1 MFNTLKNAWRIPDLR
16 KKLLYT
22 LLIII
27 AFRFGSVVPV
37 PFLNVSALNTLM
49 ASANETALGY
59 INMLTGG
66 AFANATLFAM
76 GITPYIN
83 SSIIIQLLTVA
94 IPALERMAKEG
105 EEGRKKIAA
114 ITRYTTVGLGLIQGT
129 AYYFYLR
136 NNKITLYNEGFSA
149 VFTAI
154 IIVLTFTA
162 GTALI
167 MWMGEQINQKGVGNG
182 ISIILFAGIVA
193 RLPVTMG
200 QIWSYF
206 SAAMQS
212 PESYGKYF
220 VFAPLFI
227 ILFLAV
233 IWVIVFMNDSERR
246 IPVQY
251 AKKVVGRKVYGGQS
265 TVLPI
270 KVTMS
275 GVMPVIFASAILSIP
290 STIRLF
296 VGEPTGFWKGFFN
309 AFSSTG
315 WLYSVLYLL
324 LIVVFAYFYMTIQYN
339 PIEMANNLRTNN
351 GTIPGIRPG
360 RPTAEFISKKQAGS
374 DEAFNDVIL
383 QRLRAVNAD
392 LVVLAGYLPIVGG
405 QIVRAFEHRIIN
417 IHPAL
422 IPAFC
427 GPGMYGHH
435 VHEAVLAYGAKI
447 SGATTHFVDEQVD
460 HGGVIMQKSVPV
472 LEGDTPETL
481 AARVLAVEH
490 EILPESVRLFCA
502 EKLGVDG
509 RQVHVL

>member
-1 MFNTLKNAWRIPDLR
+1 MFNTLKNAWKIPDLR
-16 KKLLYT
+16 KKLLFT

-37 PFLNVSALNTLM
+37 PFLDASALSEIM

-59 INMLTGG
+59 VNMLTGG

-94 IPALERMAKEG
+94 IPPLERMAKEG
-105 EEGRKKIAA
+105 EEGRRKIAA
-114 ITRYTTVGLGLIQGT
+114 ITRYVTVALGLIQGT
-129 AYYFYLR
+129 AYYFFLK
-136 NNKITLYNEGFSA
+136 NSGVTLYNEGFSA
-149 VFTAI
+149 VFSAVI
-154 IIVLTFTA
+154 IILAFTA

-193 RLPVTMG
+193 RLPVTVG
-200 QIWSYF
+200 QVWSYF

-212 PESYGKYF
+212 PESYSQYF
-220 VFAPLFI
+220 IFAPLFV

-265 TVLPI
+265 TFLPI

-290 STIRLF
+290 STIRMF
-296 VGEPTGFWKGFFN
+296 ITNPSGFWEGFFN
-309 AFSSTG
+309 AFSTSG

-324 LIVVFAYFYMTIQYN
+324 LIIMFAYFYMTIQYN
-339 PIEMANNLRTNN
+339 PIEMANNLRANN

-360 RPTAEFISKKQAGS
+360 RPTAEFISK
-374 DEAFNDVIL
+374 IL
-383 QRLRAVNAD
+383 SKVTLIGAIFLAVVAI
-392 LVVLAGYLPIVGG
+392 LPIIYGSLTGMHGLTMGGTSVIIMVGVALETVK
-405 QIVRAFEHRIIN
+405 QI
-417 IHPAL
+417 
-422 IPAFC
+422 
-427 GPGMYGHH
+427 
-435 VHEAVLAYGAKI
+435 
-447 SGATTHFVDEQVD
+447 
-460 HGGVIMQKSVPV
+460 
-472 LEGDTPETL
+472 
-481 AARVLAVEH
+481 
-490 EILPESVRLFCA
+490 ESQMMMRHYKGFL
-502 EKLGVDG
+502 D
-509 RQVHVL
+509 

>member
-1 MFNTLKNAWRIPDLR
+1 MFNTLKNAWKIPDLR
-16 KKLLYT
+16 KKLLFT

-37 PFLNVSALNTLM
+37 PFLDASALSEIM

-59 INMLTGG
+59 VNMLTGG

-94 IPALERMAKEG
+94 IPPLERMAKEG
-105 EEGRKKIAA
+105 EEGRRKIAA
-114 ITRYTTVGLGLIQGT
+114 ITRYVTVALGLIQGT
-129 AYYFYLR
+129 AYYFFLK
-136 NNKITLYNEGFSA
+136 NSGVTLYNEGFSA
-149 VFTAI
+149 VFSAVI
-154 IIVLTFTA
+154 IILAFTA

-193 RLPVTMG
+193 RLPVTVG
-200 QIWSYF
+200 QVWSYF

-212 PESYGKYF
+212 PVSYSQYF
-220 VFAPLFI
+220 IFAPLFV

-265 TVLPI
+265 TFLPI

-290 STIRLF
+290 STIRMF
-296 VGEPTGFWKGFFN
+296 ITNPSGFWEGFFN
-309 AFSSTG
+309 AFSTSG

-324 LIVVFAYFYMTIQYN
+324 LIIMFAYFYMTIQYN
-339 PIEMANNLRTNN
+339 PIEMANNLRANN

-360 RPTAEFISKKQAGS
+360 RPTAEFISK
-374 DEAFNDVIL
+374 IL
-383 QRLRAVNAD
+383 SKVTLIGAIFLAVVAI
-392 LVVLAGYLPIVGG
+392 LPIIYGNLTGMHGLTMGGTSVIIMVGVALETVK
-405 QIVRAFEHRIIN
+405 QI
-417 IHPAL
+417 
-422 IPAFC
+422 
-427 GPGMYGHH
+427 
-435 VHEAVLAYGAKI
+435 
-447 SGATTHFVDEQVD
+447 
-460 HGGVIMQKSVPV
+460 
-472 LEGDTPETL
+472 
-481 AARVLAVEH
+481 
-490 EILPESVRLFCA
+490 ESQMMMRHYKGFL
-502 EKLGVDG
+502 D
-509 RQVHVL
+509 